1 MHACTCTQP
10 VIKYWY
16 LVQAHKPEYNFMKIY
31 IIVEYKQYITLYMT
45 IQIWTQVITWT
56 EIMFNTLYKKSS
68 KSCSKYMYLKIII
81 MNLKK
86 EKIENPNM

>member
-1 MHACTCTQP
+1 MYACTCTQP
-10 VIKYWY
+10 VTKYWY
-16 LVQAHKPEYNFMKIY
+16 LVQAHKPEYNFMKMD
-31 IIVEYKQYITLYMT
+31 IIVKYKQYMS